1 MALNFQC
8 VDISSK
14 DPKALADFYRSIGAS
29 VFVENDYYDGWNI
42 GGPEKGGY
50 VCCWDENVWGK
61 STADFATI
69 VLNTGDAQKTYK
81 ELKSKG
87 FAIDPPRTADWGG
100 QELSFQD
107 PDGNI
112 ILILKG

>member
-29 VFVENDYYDGWNI
+29 VFVENDCYDGWSI
-42 GGPEKGGY
+42 GDPEKGG
-50 VCCWDENVWGK
+50 
-61 STADFATI
+61 
-69 VLNTGDAQKTYK
+69 
-81 ELKSKG
+81 
-87 FAIDPPRTADWGG
+87 ADWGG